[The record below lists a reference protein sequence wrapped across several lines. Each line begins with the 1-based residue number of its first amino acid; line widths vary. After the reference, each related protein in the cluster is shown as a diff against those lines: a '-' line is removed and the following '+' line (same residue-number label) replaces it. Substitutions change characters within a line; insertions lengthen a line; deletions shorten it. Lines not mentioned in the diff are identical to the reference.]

1 MNSQLAAN
9 AMHLVPVASRAD
21 EKKFIEFPVSLYKKN
36 DYWIRPLDKDIR
48 AVFDPALNKTFSH
61 GDCQR
66 WLLEDE
72 GRVVGRIAAFVKN
85 APDASDPK
93 EKISGGIGFFECID
107 KQEAANLLFD
117 AAKAWISDRG
127 ATYMD
132 GPVNFGR
139 RDKWWG
145 LLTKGFDQEPNYQ
158 CNFNFPYYKDLFE
171 GYGFKTY
178 YEQYTFLKVVQEPLS
193 PRLEEKAKRVT
204 ANPDYSF
211 DHMHL
216 SDIDRYGREIIEVYN
231 KAWVKHEGVNTLSLE
246 QGRAI
251 MNQLKPIM
259 DEKVIWV
266 GYYKKEPVAIFVC
279 IPEVNQILK
288 HLNGKLDLIGK
299 LKFLWHKKISQKK
312 KLLGMVFGVVPEH
325 QGKGVDGAIIH
336 AMAEVLIPEKKYEIL
351 EMSGIGDFNPKMILV
366 VRQVGGK
373 VNKIHTTYRY
383 LFDRDQP
390 FERMKAIR

>member
-1 MNSQLAAN
+1 
-9 AMHLVPVASRAD
+9 
-21 EKKFIEFPVSLYKKN
+21 
-36 DYWIRPLDKDIR
+36 
-48 AVFDPALNKTFSH
+48 
-61 GDCQR
+61 
-66 WLLEDE
+66 
-72 GRVVGRIAAFVKN
+72 VVGRIAAFVKKTN
-85 APDASDPK
+85 EAPDSR
-93 EKISGGIGFFECID
+93 EQISGGIGFFECID
-107 KQEAANLLFD
+107 NQEAANLLFD
-117 AAKAWISDRG
+117 ASREWISAKG

-132 GPVNFGR
+132 GPINFGR

-171 GYGFKTY
+171 GYGFRTY

-204 ANPDYSF
+204 ADPNYSF
-211 DHMHL
+211 DHMRL
-216 SDIDRYGREIIEVYN
+216 SDFERYGSEIIEVYN
-231 KAWVKHEGVNTLSLE
+231 RAWVKHEGVNKLSWE

-251 MNQLKPIM
+251 MIQLKPII
-259 DEKVIWV
+259 DEKVIWIA
-266 GYYKKEPVAIFVC
+266 YYKKEPVAIFVC

-288 HLNGKLDLIGK
+288 HLKGRLDVIGK
-299 LKFLWHKKISQKK
+299 LKFFWHKKTTQKK

-336 AMAEVLIPEKKYEIL
+336 AMAKVLLPDHRYEVL

-383 LFDRDQP
+383 LFDREIP
-390 FERMKAIR
+390 FQRMKPIR